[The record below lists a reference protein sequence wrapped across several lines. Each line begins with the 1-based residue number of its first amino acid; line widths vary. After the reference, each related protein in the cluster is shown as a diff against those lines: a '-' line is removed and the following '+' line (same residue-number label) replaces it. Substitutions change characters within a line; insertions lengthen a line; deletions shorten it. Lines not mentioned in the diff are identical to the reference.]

1 MVAGGVGVAAFAAV
15 AAMAV
20 AGSLGLVVVVAA
32 CLGMSVVF
40 LLAFTVGLGFVPGT
54 HGSAAS
60 AIMSGAGEADER
72 ASRRRS
78 DRARRNWQEFAAR
91 HRRR

>member
-1 MVAGGVGVAAFAAV
+1 MLAV
-15 AAMAV
+15 
-20 AGSLGLVVVVAA
+20 GSLGLIVAVAA
-32 CLGMSVVF
+32 CVGIGVVF

-54 HGSAAS
+54 HGSAAR
-60 AIMSGAGEADER
+60 AMMSGAGEADQR
-72 ASRRRS
+72 AARRNG